1 MVTIWS
7 IKKNT
12 LSEDDLLQ
20 VELRGLSTET
30 KPTSL
35 IGGIIDN
42 GSVFIEIDTQ
52 DVYIYDGENKE
63 WVIPTPEESQED
75 NEEPQEIQED
85 NEENLNNQDENTR
98 KNENEFFEDLQDFE
112 ITEEDEMNS
121 NR

>member
-1 MVTIWS
+1 MVTIWN
-7 IKKNT
+7 IKINT

-20 VELRGLSTET
+20 VELRGLSTDT

-63 WVIPTPEESQED
+63 WVIPTQDDSQD
-75 NEEPQEIQED
+75 EEPQDENQGDNKNKIDEDLEKEIKI
-85 NEENLNNQDENTR
+85 EENENLER
-98 KNENEFFEDLQDFE
+98 
-112 ITEEDEMNS
+112 
-121 NR
+121 